1 MLATRHDLIRV
12 IPAEEAMRRI
22 NVLMG
27 SIGIAMLIITACGAD
42 NAAQEEAD
50 EVTLTLVT
58 HDSFAIS
65 DGVFESFR
73 AETGIT
79 VEVLTSGDVGSLV
92 AQTILSAENPVGDV
106 VYGVD
111 NTFMQRLLDSSAID
125 PYEAPALADVPDQ
138 FELIRHID

>member
-1 MLATRHDLIRV
+1 LQVRVLPGALKCNKYTGELGQTGLRGQLPMLATRHDLIRV

-22 NVLMG
+22 KVLIG

-42 NAAQEEAD
+42 NAAQEEVG

-106 VYGVD
+106 V
-111 NTFMQRLLDSSAID
+111 
-125 PYEAPALADVPDQ
+125 
-138 FELIRHID
+138 